1 MDEEEILNHL
11 DQYIKLLK
19 ATNSLKEILNLD
31 HSPSNEEIHQFFQS
45 VNEKSSPQEI
55 KKSAR
60 KVFTRQKVWIETKG
74 IDEEI
79 LRLILIA
86 KRDNDIK

>member
-1 MDEEEILNHL
+1 MDEEKILNHL
-11 DQYIKLLK
+11 DQYIKLLN
-19 ATNSLKEILNLD
+19 ATRSLIKILNLD
-31 HSPSNEEIHQFFQS
+31 HSPSKEEIHQFFQS

-55 KKSAR
+55 KTNAR

>member
-1 MDEEEILNHL
+1 MDEEKILNHL
-11 DQYIKLLK
+11 DQYIKLLN
-19 ATNSLKEILNLD
+19 ATRSLIKILNLD
-31 HSPSNEEIHQFFQS
+31 HSPSKEEIHQFFQS

-55 KKSAR
+55 KTNAR
-60 KVFTRQKVWIETKG
+60 KVFTKQKVWIETKG
-74 IDEEI
+74 TDEEI

>member
-1 MDEEEILNHL
+1 MDEETILNHL
-11 DQYIKLLK
+11 DQCIKLLN
-19 ATNSLKEILNLD
+19 ATRSLNKILNLD
-31 HSPSNEEIHQFFQS
+31 HSPSKEEIHQFFQS

-55 KKSAR
+55 KTNAR